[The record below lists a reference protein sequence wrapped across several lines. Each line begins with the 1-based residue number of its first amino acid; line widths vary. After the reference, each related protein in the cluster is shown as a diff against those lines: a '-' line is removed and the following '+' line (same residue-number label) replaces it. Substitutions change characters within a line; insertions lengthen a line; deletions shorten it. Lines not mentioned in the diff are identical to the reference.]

1 MIKILYELWCKFVCM
16 SFLFSV
22 FYSQYYSSGF
32 GCLSHCPSA
41 LPSYL
46 PLNSAVCFGSVIWYF
61 FPDYRYCFDLHVC
74 SLSEHFDVPESCMW
88 LRLAGNQHFNKD
100 QINLLL
106 WQLLWSRLQFLQ
118 SSHERGLISVGPTLL
133 CCFLISISSLWMHIF
148 VLLFFHFHSSL
159 KSFFLSM
166 YVYGWGCRRP
176 EATAL

>member
-1 MIKILYELWCKFVCM
+1 MIKILYELWCMFACM
-16 SFLFSV
+16 SFLFLV

-61 FPDYRYCFDLHVC
+61 FPEYRYCFDLYVC

-118 SSHERGLISVGPTLL
+118 APPERGLIRVGPP
-133 CCFLISISSLWMHIF
+133 CSVAFSSALVYCRCTF
-148 VLLFFHFHSSL
+148 CSVVFPLSLVSEVSLFF
-159 KSFFLSM
+159 
-166 YVYGWGCRRP
+166 
-176 EATAL
+176 